1 MTNIDY
7 PVTYICRFKET
18 WEEER
23 SENYHC
29 IDRAAALQQ
38 AKEDFQKRQFVD
50 SIEFYDNELKFSFV
64 PDDAIHSSGSI
75 SVMFSNDYGW
85 SEHVDNFF
93 DVPLGQI
100 DHADKQ
106 TCLRCYTE
114 IARVWKEFDY
124 LKNAFL
130 RFADSENDNIISF
143 IHEYSDTAEL
153 TEPIIKKYYGDFD
166 MLDQQIMLWSQM
178 YWGGF
183 FRKDFEKRED
193 KISRKLQKAE

>member
-7 PVTYICRFKET
+7 PVTYTCKFKET
-18 WEEER
+18 LGEER

-29 IDRAAALQQ
+29 IDRAAALKQ
-38 AKEDFQKRQFVD
+38 AKDDFKKHPFID
-50 SIEFYDNELKFSFV
+50 CIEFYDDELKMSFT
-64 PDDAIHSSGSI
+64 PDDSVHSSGI
-75 SVMFSNDYGW
+75 MSVMFSDNYGW
-85 SEHVDNFF
+85 GEHIDDFF
-93 DVPLGQI
+93 DVPIGQI

-130 RFADSENDNIISF
+130 RFADNENDNIISF
-143 IHEYSDTAEL
+143 IYEYSDAAEMVR
-153 TEPIIKKYYGDFD
+153 PIIKKYYGDCD
-166 MLDQQIMLWSQM
+166 MLDQQIMLWSKM

-183 FRKDFEKRED
+183 FRKDFGKE
-193 KISRKLQKAE
+193 Q

>member
-7 PVTYICRFKET
+7 PVTYICRFRET
-18 WEEER
+18 WGEAN
-23 SENYHC
+23 SESYHC

-38 AKEDFQKRQFVD
+38 AKEDFQKRQFID
-50 SIEFYDNELKFSFV
+50 CIEFYDDELKMSFT
-64 PDDAIHSSGSI
+64 PDDSVSNSGSI
-75 SVMFSNDYGW
+75 SVMFSNNYGW
-85 SEHVDNFF
+85 SERVDDFF

-130 RFADSENDNIISF
+130 RFADNENDNIISF
-143 IHEYSDTAEL
+143 IYEYSDAAEMVR
-153 TEPIIKKYYGDFD
+153 PIIKKYYGDCD
-166 MLDQQIMLWSQM
+166 MLDQQIMLWSKM
-178 YWGGF
+178 YWGGL
-183 FRKDFEKRED
+183 FRKDFGKE
-193 KISRKLQKAE
+193 